1 MYSLSYP
8 MAVHEHIQRNCSV
21 LPVSGVSECVPL
33 PREEAGAKC
42 LDEEPSSGFMGEK
55 RIAQ

>member
-1 MYSLSYP
+1 M
-8 MAVHEHIQRNCSV
+8 

-42 LDEEPSSGFMGEK
+42 LDDESSSGFMGEK
-55 RIAQ
+55 RTAQ

>member
-1 MYSLSYP
+1 

-42 LDEEPSSGFMGEK
+42 LDDESSSGFMGEK
-55 RIAQ
+55 RTAQ